1 MNIGIIGAGNMG
13 GAIAR
18 GLYRQAEQWENFA
31 FSPKDIIVSDL
42 SETCLNALK
51 QDCPDICISK
61 DNVQAAA
68 CDIVLLAVKPWLV
81 DVVLREIAEQL
92 NEKKILIVVAAG
104 VSFEQIFKSLPETL
118 AEMPCYRLIP
128 NTAITEMESMNLFA
142 AINCEA
148 AQNTFIFE
156 VFGHLGTCMMLDED
170 KMAAATSLTSCGIA
184 YALRYIRASVQ
195 AAVEMGFRPADAQAM
210 VAQTVKGAAELL
222 LNNDTTA
229 ENEIDKVTTP
239 GGITIKG
246 LNELEANGFSNAII
260 KGLKA
265 SR

>member
-18 GLYRQAEQWENFA
+18 GLAKTSHFQA
-31 FSPKDIIVSDL
+31 KDIIVSDL
-42 SETCLNALK
+42 SDSCLEALK
-51 QDCPDICISK
+51 KDCPETGICK
-61 DNVQAAA
+61 DNHQAAQA
-68 CDIVLLAVKPWLV
+68 DIVLLAVKPWLV
-81 DVVLREIAEQL
+81 DVVLREIADAL
-92 NEKKILIVVAAG
+92 NKDKILIVVAAG
-104 VSFEQIFKSLPETL
+104 LSFEQIFTSLPESL
-118 AEMPCYRLIP
+118 SEMACYRLIP
-128 NTAITEMESMNLFA
+128 NTAITEMESMNLFT
-142 AINCEA
+142 AINTSTE
-148 AQNTFIFE
+148 QNDFIFNI
-156 VFGHLGTCMMLDED
+156 FNDLGTCMILDED

-195 AAVEMGFRPADAQAM
+195 AAVEMGFRPTEAQAM

-222 LNNDTTA
+222 LNNQTTA